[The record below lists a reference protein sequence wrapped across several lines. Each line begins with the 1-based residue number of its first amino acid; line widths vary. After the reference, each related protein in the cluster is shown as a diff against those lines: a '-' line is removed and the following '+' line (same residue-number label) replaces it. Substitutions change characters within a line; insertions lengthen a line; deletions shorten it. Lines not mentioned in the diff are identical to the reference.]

1 MLMKHIANNLKLLNN
16 RLVRSVLTFYHL
28 SIDPTENF
36 VPAYVQEYEHQL
48 QLEEEMQDIER

>member
-16 RLVRSVLTFYHL
+16 RFVRSVLDFYHL

-36 VPAYVQEYEHQL
+36 VPACVQEYEHQL